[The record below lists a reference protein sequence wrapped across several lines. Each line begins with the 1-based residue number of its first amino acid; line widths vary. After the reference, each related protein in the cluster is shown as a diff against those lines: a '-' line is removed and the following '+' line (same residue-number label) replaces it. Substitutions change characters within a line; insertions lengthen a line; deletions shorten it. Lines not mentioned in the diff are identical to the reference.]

1 MPKKRK
7 TKGKTTTDHAKNK
20 KTKSKTNT
28 DHAKK
33 QKTKSE
39 TTTNHAK
46 NKKTKS
52 KTNTD
57 HAKKQ
62 KKNQNK
68 DESKCSRRQA
78 VPVSN
83 KTSAVLLIGLKSNK
97 SPVGER
103 GENTQRG
110 QYPSSFRGRR
120 GRDRLVVGLTTTY
133 AISTYH
139 H

>member
-1 MPKKRK
+1 MPKNQK
-7 TKGKTTTDHAKNK
+7 TKSKTTTDHTKNKKTKSKTTTDHAKNK

-33 QKTKSE
+33 
-39 TTTNHAK
+39 
-46 NKKTKS
+46 KKTKS

-57 HAKKQ
+57 HAKK
-62 KKNQNK
+62 KKKKQNK

-110 QYPSSFRGRR
+110 QYPFSFRGRR
-120 GRDRLVVGLTTTY
+120 GRDRLAVGLTTTY